1 MRQTWKTIN
10 NVIGRAQKQTISD
23 QFKQNSGTIITDP
36 TAISNEFND
45 FFVNV
50 GPNLASKIQSTGKH
64 FFNDYLNTAHEQSI
78 FMRPIVEDEIL
89 KIINKFDKNKSA
101 GHDGIGNLIVKG
113 VAKEI
118 VRPLTAIFNRSLSTG
133 KVPDSLKIA
142 KVIPIH
148 KKDDKEIFSNYR
160 PVSVLPCF
168 SKILERLIFNRCIE
182 FIEKNNILNA
192 KQFGFRAHHSTYM
205 AIMQLVDK
213 INNAVEK
220 NETTI
225 GVYLDLSKAFDTID
239 HNILLHKLDYYGFR
253 GIVLDWF
260 RDYLRN
266 RTQYVSYNDN
276 KSDLKT
282 ILCGVPQGSILG
294 PLLFILY
301 INDITN
307 TSKILD
313 FLLFADDT
321 TILYSSPDIVSK
333 IPMINRELSEVS
345 NWFKANKLSVNATKT
360 NYMIMGTQHMTSME
374 DQSVSNVDIILDKT
388 KLKRVDKTKFLG
400 VTIDENL
407 SWKNHIDGI
416 TKTISRNIGMINKL
430 KFIIPERILRTLY
443 CTLVLLYINY
453 GILIWGKAC
462 KAYLEKIHKLQKWAV
477 RIISNS
483 HYRSHS
489 APLFQ
494 KHDILT
500 VYDSYNLE
508 LGVFMYKYF
517 NGLLP
522 MSFNAFFTKLSD
534 IHNYDTRNKSNCN
547 PTRNKKVFADK
558 AVRTTGPILWNSID
572 QNIKNSIST
581 KHFRKLYKSSLISLY
596 I

>member
-1 MRQTWKTIN
+1 
-10 NVIGRAQKQTISD
+10 
-23 QFKQNSGTIITDP
+23 
-36 TAISNEFND
+36 
-45 FFVNV
+45 
-50 GPNLASKIQSTGKH
+50 
-64 FFNDYLNTAHEQSI
+64 
-78 FMRPIVEDEIL
+78 
-89 KIINKFDKNKSA
+89 
-101 GHDGIGNLIVKG
+101 
-113 VAKEI
+113 
-118 VRPLTAIFNRSLSTG
+118 
-133 KVPDSLKIA
+133 
-142 KVIPIH
+142 
-148 KKDDKEIFSNYR
+148 
-160 PVSVLPCF
+160 
-168 SKILERLIFNRCIE
+168 
-182 FIEKNNILNA
+182 
-192 KQFGFRAHHSTYM
+192 
-205 AIMQLVDK
+205 MQLVDK

-239 HNILLHKLDYYGFR
+239 HDILLYKLDYYGFR

-260 RDYLRN
+260 RDYLSN
-266 RTQYVSYNDN
+266 RTQYVSYNNN

-294 PLLFILY
+294 PLLFNLY

-307 TSKILD
+307 TSTLLD

-321 TILYSSPDIVSK
+321 TILFSSSDIVSK

-345 NWFKANKLSVNATKT
+345 NWFKANKLSVNATET

-374 DQSVSNVDIILDKT
+374 DHSVGNVDIILDKT

-416 TKTISRNIGMINKL
+416 TKTISRNVGMINKR
-430 KFIIPERILRTLY
+430 KFIIPKRILRTLY

-462 KAYLEKIHKLQKWAV
+462 KTYLEKIHKLQKWAV
-477 RIISNS
+477 IIISNS

-489 APLFQ
+489 APLIQ
-494 KHDILT
+494 KHDILN
-500 VYDSYNLE
+500 VYNSYKLE

-522 MSFNAFFTKLSD
+522 MSFNTFSTKLSD
-534 IHNYDTRNKSNCN
+534 IHNYDTRNKSNYN
-547 PTRNKKVFADK
+547 PTRNRKVFADK
-558 AVRTTGPILWNSID
+558 AIRTTGPIIWNSID
-572 QNIKNSIST
+572 KSIKNVIST
-581 KHFRKLYKSSLISLY
+581 KYFRILYKSSLISSY
-596 I
+596 T

>member
-1 MRQTWKTIN
+1 MGDFNIDLLKDDTSRPVHDYIDFIYSKSLIPTIYKPTRITETTATLIDNILSNCENIQKSAIIITDISDHMATSLVSNLNLRANTIHKRNAYYKRCHSDDNKSKFKQCLSNVRWGEVLDDIDVNQDYNTFVTKFQELYDECIPLKKCTSKRKRDPKLPWITKGLLKSINHKNKLYKEYVQCPSNNKKQKFKTYRNKLHGLIRKAKRLYYFKKFEQVKNNMRQTWKTIN
-10 NVIGRAQKQTISD
+10 NVIGRAQKQTLSH
-23 QFKQNSGTIITDP
+23 QFKRNSGTIITDP
-36 TAISNEFND
+36 TVISNEFND

-64 FFNDYLNTAHEQSI
+64 YYDYLSTAHKQSI

-118 VRPLTAIFNRSLSTG
+118 LYPLTAIFNRSLSTG

-182 FIEKNNILNA
+182 FIENNNILNA
-192 KQFGFRAHHSTYM
+192 KQFGFRAHHSTDM

-239 HNILLHKLDYYGFR
+239 HDILLHKLDYYGFR

-260 RDYLRN
+260 RDYLSN

-307 TSKILD
+307 TSTLLD
-313 FLLFADDT
+313 FF
-321 TILYSSPDIVSK
+321 IV
-333 IPMINRELSEVS
+333 
-345 NWFKANKLSVNATKT
+345 
-360 NYMIMGTQHMTSME
+360 
-374 DQSVSNVDIILDKT
+374 
-388 KLKRVDKTKFLG
+388 
-400 VTIDENL
+400 
-407 SWKNHIDGI
+407 
-416 TKTISRNIGMINKL
+416 
-430 KFIIPERILRTLY
+430 
-443 CTLVLLYINY
+443 C
-453 GILIWGKAC
+453 
-462 KAYLEKIHKLQKWAV
+462 
-477 RIISNS
+477 
-483 HYRSHS
+483 
-489 APLFQ
+489 
-494 KHDILT
+494 
-500 VYDSYNLE
+500 
-508 LGVFMYKYF
+508 
-517 NGLLP
+517 
-522 MSFNAFFTKLSD
+522 
-534 IHNYDTRNKSNCN
+534 
-547 PTRNKKVFADK
+547 
-558 AVRTTGPILWNSID
+558 
-572 QNIKNSIST
+572 
-581 KHFRKLYKSSLISLY
+581 
-596 I
+596 